1 MDALFHRFA
10 VVVMVVSGL
19 ASIVFGF
26 WTAAGLGISLGV
38 TPQDLSTGAWHLM
51 AVPVGIALAVAGP
64 FPALRGA
71 AVGTALL
78 SKGALVA
85 VALEAATLSQSTP
98 WPGAWLE
105 AALFASV
112 LFAGVV
118 LFHEAWRDARWEGPL
133 TWRREW

>member
-1 MDALFHRFA
+1 MEALLHKFA
-10 VVVMVVSGL
+10 VVVMVISGL

-26 WTAAGLGISLGV
+26 GTAAGLGMPLGG
-38 TPQDLSTGAWHLM
+38 TAQDLATGAWRLM

-64 FPALRGA
+64 LPALRGV

-85 VALEAATLSQSTP
+85 AALEAATLSQSAP

-105 AALFASV
+105 ATLFASV
-112 LFAGVV
+112 LFAGAV
-118 LFHEAWRDARWEGPL
+118 LFHEAWRDARWEGAL